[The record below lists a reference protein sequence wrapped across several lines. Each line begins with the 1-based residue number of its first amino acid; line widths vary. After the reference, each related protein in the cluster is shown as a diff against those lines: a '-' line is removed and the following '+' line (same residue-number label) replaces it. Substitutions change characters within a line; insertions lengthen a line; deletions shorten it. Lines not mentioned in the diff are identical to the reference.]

1 MENNMTIPLDFLL
14 DLWDVFL
21 LIFVRMTGLFVIS
34 PVFGRQN
41 IPAYYKIGFSLLTA
55 IVVSYSIPVPD
66 LAPYSSLVSFIFLLV
81 KEFLIGLVLGYISYL
96 IITAI
101 YLAGQMIDMHIG
113 FGMVSVY
120 DPMSNI
126 QIPITANFYFIL
138 AMLMFLAIDGHHLL
152 IYTLTESFT
161 LFPIDSRLVFDRNIV
176 DFMLELIE
184 SVFAIGFKI
193 AAPVTAAVFIADV
206 SLGVISKAVPQVNVF
221 MVGIPLKILLGL
233 LIILFSLTAF
243 RSIVHVLMGG
253 MQNEMLRFMEIL
265 KGGE

>member
-1 MENNMTIPLDFLL
+1 MTIPLDFLL

-21 LIFVRMTGLFVIS
+21 LIFVRMTGLFVVS

-41 IPAYYKIGFSLLTA
+41 IPVYFKVGFSFLTA
-55 IVVSYSIPVPD
+55 ILVSYSIPAPD
-66 LAPYSSLVSFIFLLV
+66 LGAYNSLAAFIFLIA

-113 FGMVSVY
+113 FGMVSVF

-126 QIPITANFYFIL
+126 QIPVTANFYFIL
-138 AMLMFLAIDGHHLL
+138 TMLMFLAIDGHHLL
-152 IYTLTESFT
+152 IYTLTDSFT
-161 LFPIDSRLVFDRNIV
+161 LLPLNSSLVFDSDILG
-176 DFMLELIE
+176 FFLKLFG
-184 SVFAIGFKI
+184 SVFVIGFKI
-193 AAPVTAAVFIADV
+193 AAPVTAAVFVADV

-221 MVGIPLKILLGL
+221 VIGMPLKILLGL
-233 LIILFSLTAF
+233 LVILFTLTAF

-253 MQNEMLRFMEIL
+253 MQNEMTRFMEIL
-265 KGGE
+265 GGGA

>member
-1 MENNMTIPLDFLL
+1 MTIPLDFLL

-41 IPAYYKIGFSLLTA
+41 IPVYFKVGFSFLTA
-55 IVVSYSIPVPD
+55 VLITYSIPTPD
-66 LAPYSSLVSFIFLLV
+66 LASYGSIAAFIMLIA

-113 FGMVSVY
+113 FGMVSVF

-126 QIPITANFYFIL
+126 QIPVTANLYFVLTI
-138 AMLMFLAIDGHHLL
+138 LMFLAIDGHHLL
-152 IYTLTESFT
+152 ISTLTDSFT
-161 LFPIDSRLVFDRNIV
+161 MLPLNSSLVFDNTLL
-176 DFMLELIE
+176 DFFLKLFT
-184 SVFAIGFKI
+184 SVFVIGFKI

-206 SLGVISKAVPQVNVF
+206 SLGVIAKAVPQVNVF
-221 MVGIPLKILLGL
+221 VIGMPLKILLGL
-233 LIILFSLTAF
+233 LVILFTLTAF

-253 MQNEMLRFMEIL
+253 MQNEMTRFMEIL
-265 KGGE
+265 GGGV

>member
-1 MENNMTIPLDFLL
+1 MTIPLDFLL

-41 IPAYYKIGFSLLTA
+41 IPVYFKVGFSFLTA
-55 IVVSYSIPVPD
+55 VLITYSIPTPD
-66 LAPYSSLVSFIFLLV
+66 LASYGSIAAFIMLIA

-113 FGMVSVY
+113 FGMVSVF

-126 QIPITANFYFIL
+126 QIPVTANLYFVL
-138 AMLMFLAIDGHHLL
+138 TMLMFLAIDGHHLL
-152 IYTLTESFT
+152 ISTLTDSFT
-161 LFPIDSRLVFDRNIV
+161 MLPLNSSLVFDNTLL
-176 DFMLELIE
+176 DFFLKLFT
-184 SVFAIGFKI
+184 SVFVIGFKI

-206 SLGVISKAVPQVNVF
+206 SLGVIAKAVPQVNVF
-221 MVGIPLKILLGL
+221 VIGMPLKILLGL
-233 LIILFSLTAF
+233 LVILFTLTAF

-253 MQNEMLRFMEIL
+253 MQNEMTRFMEIL
-265 KGGE
+265 GGGV